1 MKAVKTGHNRAAST
15 PYPDGAKCA
24 AKLPI
29 GYEWP
34 PFFGRPV
41 AGVDDL
47 HGLLGERGLRK
58 GLEGD
63 LVLTALQR

>member
-34 PFFGRPV
+34 PFFGHSGDEIARG
-41 AGVDDL
+41 ARMGDNRGQHRDL
-47 HGLLGERGLRK
+47 RTGC
-58 GLEGD
+58 EG
-63 LVLTALQR
+63 